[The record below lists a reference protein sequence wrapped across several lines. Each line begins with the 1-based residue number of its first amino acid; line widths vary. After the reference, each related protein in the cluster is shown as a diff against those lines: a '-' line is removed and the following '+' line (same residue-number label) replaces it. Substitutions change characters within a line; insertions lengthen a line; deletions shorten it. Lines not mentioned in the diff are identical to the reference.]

1 MHVVI
6 RMYNLIEYSNN
17 YSKTDDPSDNSS
29 NSKSFNFKV
38 KIIRETPDN
47 YTKKML
53 KIAVPLN

>member
-1 MHVVI
+1 
-6 RMYNLIEYSNN
+6 MYNLIEYSNN